1 MTELRPDA
9 AGKVGFLH
17 TAQVHVATF
26 DALSRKHLPS
36 ASTIHRVDPEALELA
51 RQDGTSERVRAVVAA
66 HLAELRDAGCGIVL
80 CTCSTL
86 GEVAEDLS
94 ADGLAVIRIDRPM
107 LRRAVTLGPRI
118 GVLVALTSTIEPTTG
133 VLTEEAA
140 DAGTD
145 ITLEVSVVEG
155 AWDAFLAGD
164 AEAYHSRIAQAARGL
179 AGRCDVVVLA
189 QASMEPAA
197 ALLAGL
203 ETPVLTSPRSAVEAV
218 AAVQRGF
225 KNDPADASAEH
236 LPREPAAV
244 RRH

>member
-1 MTELRPDA
+1 MTDHRTDA

-17 TAQVHVATF
+17 TAEVHVATF
-26 DALSRKHLPS
+26 DALSRQHLPY
-36 ASTIHRVDPEALELA
+36 ASTVHRVAPEALELA
-51 RQDGTSERVRAVVAA
+51 RHDGAVERVRAIVGA
-66 HLAELRDAGCGIVL
+66 HLTELQEAGCGIVL

-86 GEVAEDLS
+86 GEIAEDLS
-94 ADGLAVIRIDRPM
+94 GDGLAVIRIDRPM

-118 GVLVALTSTIEPTTG
+118 GVLVALTSTVEPTTS
-133 VLTEEAA
+133 VLGEEAA
-140 DAGTD
+140 DAATD
-145 ITLEVSVVEG
+145 ITVEVSVVEG

-164 AEAYHSRIAQAARGL
+164 AEAYHSSIAHAARVL
-179 AGRCDVVVLA
+179 ASRCDVVVLA

-218 AAVQRGF
+218 AAVQQGY

-236 LPREPAAV
+236 LPTGAAAV

>member
-17 TAQVHVATF
+17 TSEVHVATF

-36 ASTIHRVDPEALELA
+36 ASTVHRVDPEALELA
-51 RQDGTSERVRAVVAA
+51 RQDGMAEKVRAVVAA
-66 HLAELRDAGCGIVL
+66 HLAELRDAGCGVVL

-94 ADGLAVIRIDRPM
+94 GDGLAVIRIDRPM
-107 LRRAVTLGPRI
+107 LRRAVALGPRI
-118 GVLVALTSTIEPTTG
+118 GVLVALTSTIEPTTR

-145 ITLEVSVVEG
+145 ITGEVSVVEG

-164 AEAYHSRIAQAARGL
+164 AEAYHSSIAQAARVL
-179 AGRCDVVVLA
+179 ASRCDVVVLA

>member
-1 MTELRPDA
+1 MTDHRTDA

-17 TAQVHVATF
+17 TAEVHVATF

-36 ASTIHRVDPEALELA
+36 ASTVHRVDPEALELA
-51 RQDGTSERVRAVVAA
+51 RQDGTSERVRAAVAA

-94 ADGLAVIRIDRPM
+94 GDGLAVIRIDRPM

-118 GVLVALTSTIEPTTG
+118 GILVALTSTVEPTTG
-133 VLTEEAA
+133 VLAEEAA

-145 ITLEVSVVEG
+145 ITVELSVVEG

-164 AEAYHSRIAQAARGL
+164 SEAYHSRIAQAARVL
-179 AGRCDVVVLA
+179 ASHCDVVVLA

-203 ETPVLTSPRSAVEAV
+203 EAHVLTSPRSAVEAV
-218 AAVQRGF
+218 AAVRRDL
-225 KNDPADASAEH
+225 KNDPADASAEQ
-236 LPREPAAV
+236 LTGEAAAI
-244 RRH
+244 RGR

>member
-1 MTELRPDA
+1 MTDHRTDA
-9 AGKVGFLH
+9 ASKVWFLN
-17 TAQVHVATF
+17 TAEVHVATF

-36 ASTIHRVDPEALELA
+36 ASTVHRVDAEALELA
-51 RQDGTSERVRAVVAA
+51 RQDGAAERVRAVVGA
-66 HLAELRDAGCGIVL
+66 HLAELREAGCGIVL

-86 GEVAEDLS
+86 VEIGEDLS
-94 ADGLAVIRIDRPM
+94 GDGLAVIRIDRPM

-118 GVLVALTSTIEPTTG
+118 GALVALTSTIEPTTC
-133 VLTEEAA
+133 VLAEEAA
-140 DAGTD
+140 DAETD
-145 ITLEVSVVEG
+145 IAVEVSVVEG

-164 AEAYHSRIAQAARGL
+164 AVAYHSSIAQAARVL

-197 ALLAGL
+197 SLLAGL

-225 KNDPADASAEH
+225 KNDPADASAGH
-236 LPREPAAV
+236 LPREAAAV